1 MWPQDDAV
9 EAADDLADA
18 ADEDEDGGAGAA
30 ATNGK
35 DSVASESK
43 VEEKKGKSARSKS
56 VRGTAST
63 MHMRASVASQL
74 VLSWSLIF
82 AKGRMLYRGSR
93 CTCCTG
99 WQEEAEANQADQ
111 GWWIRR

>member
-1 MWPQDDAV
+1 M

-56 VRGTAST
+56 V
-63 MHMRASVASQL
+63 
-74 VLSWSLIF
+74 
-82 AKGRMLYRGSR
+82 
-93 CTCCTG
+93 
-99 WQEEAEANQADQ
+99 
-111 GWWIRR
+111 